1 MYSNILQ
8 IQSVNYKEQESIDA
22 VVIMMNPGS
31 RKPTKS
37 NENILSDQISNLMVD
52 CIPDE
57 TQYQKKEQ
65 MLRNKEVK
73 ILLFDDYL
81 RITDNAKKGN
91 QSIKNF
97 FGAAVKK

>member
-1 MYSNILQ
+1 MSAF
-8 IQSVNYKEQESIDA
+8 KK
-22 VVIMMNPGS
+22 
-31 RKPTKS
+31 RKGHTLRVWKDEL
-37 NENILSDQISNLMVD
+37 NKLRKDY
-52 CIPDE
+52 PDE
-57 TQYQKKEQ
+57 IQYQKKEQ

-97 FGAAVKK
+97 FGAAASKK